1 MNNCHKEL
9 VWLVNTRPNPVNRPI
24 NESTSLG
31 LYLSRAQ
38 PLKKANMPPNIRL
51 VDVIAEVAV
60 RVKLNSLSMD
70 LKKRPKEEYTPDRVS
85 WMINKAITTTQ
96 P

>member
-9 VWLVNTRPNPVNRPI
+9 VWLVNTRLKPVNRPI

-38 PLKKANMPPNIRL
+38 PLKKANMPPSIRL
-51 VDVIAEVAV
+51 VEVIAEVAA
-60 RVKLNSLSMD
+60 RVKLNSLSIE
-70 LKKRPKEEYTPDRVS
+70 LKNRPKEEYTPDRVA